1 MKILAMLAI
10 AAVTGTGPVSATD
23 APVKVMTLGTFHFSF
38 PNLDLVTIEKG
49 DQIVVGVHLD
59 MGEIARNVRWQPN
72 FEIGFGDDWKSL
84 SGNVL
89 VAYYF
94 GKQGRFQPYAGGQL
108 AIVYFDHDD
117 NGFDDDR
124 SDGDTEF
131 GFDAV
136 GGFEF
141 PLGAGARMLFELQ
154 LGFGDVHDAKIVAG
168 WKF

>member
-1 MKILAMLAI
+1 MTRSAAFRIAMTVLALAAFG
-10 AAVTGTGPVSATD
+10 AASAADTGFQGWGPRVGATD
-23 APVKVMTLGTFHFSF
+23 DP
-38 PNLDLVTIEKG
+38 